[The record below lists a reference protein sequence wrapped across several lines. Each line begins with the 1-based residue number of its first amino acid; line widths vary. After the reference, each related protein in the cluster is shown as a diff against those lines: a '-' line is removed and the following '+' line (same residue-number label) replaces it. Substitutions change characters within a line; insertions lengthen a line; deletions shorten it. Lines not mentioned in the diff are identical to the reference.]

1 MNAPFFPPADVTA
14 HVDRIHTVAAG
25 QQMAVD
31 FARFER
37 AHEASRA
44 HANPVQSDEQYE
56 ARPWAKP
63 ESMWRPM

>member
-14 HVDRIHTVAAG
+14 HVDRIHRTAG
-25 QQMAVD
+25 QQMTVD

-37 AHEASRA
+37 AHNAAR
-44 HANPVQSDEQYE
+44 PPITPQSDEQYE